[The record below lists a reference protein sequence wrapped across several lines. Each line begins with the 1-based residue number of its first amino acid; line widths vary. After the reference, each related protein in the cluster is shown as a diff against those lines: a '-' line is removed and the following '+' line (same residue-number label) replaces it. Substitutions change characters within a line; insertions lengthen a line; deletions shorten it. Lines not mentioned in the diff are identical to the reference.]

1 MKTNRFAVFILLA
14 GLVLGFS
21 LTSAQQPDRSKP
33 PESGPPPILKLPP
46 ILHLKL
52 SNGLPVVLLEKH
64 TLPLVQME
72 LIAMAGSAMDP
83 PGKNGLANIAAAMM
97 DEGAGSRDALQF
109 ADAIDFLG
117 ASISEFAGQHTSGVI
132 LHTPLSKLDSALSL
146 FADIVLRPKFPAEE
160 LDRQRKE
167 RLTTLL
173 EWHDEPRSV
182 AGVLFN
188 RILYG
193 SEHPYGL
200 PPIGNEKNLRAFR
213 VDDLNMFHDTYY
225 HPNNATLVVV
235 GDVSASM
242 ILPKLEEAFGQW
254 KPSPVPRASWPPIR
268 QVQERKIYL
277 VDKPSA
283 AQSEIRIGRIGVD
296 RMTEDYY
303 ALIVMNTILGGS
315 FTSRLNMNLREEH
328 GYTYGAGS
336 SFDFRPLAGPFVAR
350 AAVQTNV
357 TDKALGEF
365 MKELNRILDPV
376 TDDELSR
383 AKNYLTLRY
392 PENFESIGQITAQLS
407 DLVVFKLPD
416 NYFENYT
423 RHIVAVTKDNV
434 QRVAKKYLDPEKVAI
449 IIVGDR
455 QQIQKGVDDL
465 KLGPTQVMTVD
476 DVLGSAPVL
485 EEGK

>member
-1 MKTNRFAVFILLA
+1 MKTNRFAVLILIL
-14 GLVLGFS
+14 GLIIGYS
-21 LTSAQQPDRSKP
+21 RTGAQQPDRSKP
-33 PESGPPPILKLPP
+33 PESGPPPTLKLPP
-46 ILHLKL
+46 IHHLRL

-83 PGKNGLANIAAAMM
+83 AGKSGLANIAAAMM

-146 FADIVLRPKFPAEE
+146 FADVILKPKFPAEE

-167 RLTTLL
+167 RLTTLMQ
-173 EWHDEPRSV
+173 WHDDPRSISS
-182 AGVLFN
+182 VLFS

-193 SEHPYGL
+193 TGHPYGL
-200 PPIGNEKNLRAFR
+200 PAIGNEKNLRAFR
-213 VDDLNMFHDTYY
+213 VDDLSTFHDTYF

-235 GDVSASM
+235 GDVTASL
-242 ILPKLEEAFGQW
+242 ILPKLEEAFGKW
-254 KPSPVPRASWPPIR
+254 KPSTVPPASWPPVQ
-268 QVQERKIYL
+268 QVQERMVYL
-277 VDKPSA
+277 VDKPA
-283 AQSEIRIGRIGVD
+283 APQSEIRIGRIGVD
-296 RMTEDYY
+296 RLTEDYY
-303 ALIVMNTILGGS
+303 ALVVMNTILGGS

-336 SFDFRPLAGPFVAR
+336 SFDFRPLPGPFVAR

-365 MKELNRILDPV
+365 MKELNRILAPV

-392 PENFESIGQITAQLS
+392 PENFESIGQIAGQLS
-407 DLVVFKLPD
+407 DLVVYKLPD
-416 NYFENYT
+416 DYFEKYT
-423 RHIVAVTKDNV
+423 QHVIAVTKDDV

-449 IIVGDR
+449 VIVGDK
-455 QQIQKGVDDL
+455 QEIQKGVEDL
-465 KLGPTQVMTVD
+465 KLGRTQVMTVD
-476 DVLGSAPVL
+476 DVLGRAPVL
-485 EEGK
+485 EQGK